1 MNYRQKNTENHYI
14 LVLEDN
20 NSRRTISLE
29 ESKYSLGRHS
39 SNSIVIHSKQVSRKH
54 ATLIRKFNRQT
65 NQDSFWILDG
75 DLEGKRSQN
84 GIFVNGE
91 KCTIHELKDGD
102 LINFGCEINASYHD
116 VSPATISESFI
127 DKSDAKSSDKSSK
140 NKINPVPTLHLDN
153 PSQKS
158 TFLLQSSSLGDLGND
173 DTFQEESYLDPVTE
187 LPNRILFNEYVSIAV
202 TNAKRHKNCLAVF
215 LIDIQRFSE
224 INDAFG
230 YTTGDYFLQA
240 IAERLKNCTRTG
252 DIVSRWA
259 GDEFAILLPHIKEAD
274 NLYKIT
280 QRIIKELK
288 SPFTV
293 KDKTQ
298 SLVTHLGMAIYPDNG
313 QVPQDLL
320 NYAETQLIYHKKT
333 GSPNIVKENLGK
345 TKASLSKI
353 EKRLY
358 EALTKEELCLYYQ
371 PQLNSN
377 TKKTEALEAF
387 IRWQHPKYGLV
398 PPKEFLPWVETTD
411 LLVPLTRWILEKAC
425 KQNKTWQTNGLP
437 SVLVSVNLSMA
448 QFHHPQLVDTIDEIL
463 NMTGLDPQWLELEV
477 TEAIILKD
485 IKFAYAVLKELKGL
499 GVRVCLDDF
508 GIGYA
513 AVSNLHQIPFDTIK
527 IDVSLIKEMG
537 ENPENTTFISALIAL
552 GESFDMR
559 VVAEGVETQQ
569 QLNTLHNLH
578 CQTMQGYH
586 LSKPLSVKEATEF
599 LTFHHVEAFDTL

>member
-1 MNYRQKNTENHYI
+1 MDYNPKKTENHYI
-14 LVLEDN
+14 LVLEDS

-39 SNSIVIHSKQVSRKH
+39 SNSIVIHSRQVSRKH
-54 ATLIRKFNRQT
+54 ATLIKKLNRKT
-65 NQDSFWILDG
+65 NQESFWILDG
-75 DLEGKRSQN
+75 DLEGKKSQN
-84 GIFVNGE
+84 GIFINGE
-91 KCTIHELKDGD
+91 KCSVHELKDGD
-102 LINFGCEINASYHD
+102 LINFGCEVNASYHA
-116 VSPATISESFI
+116 VSPATISESYI
-127 DKSDAKSSDKSSK
+127 DKNTPNKSLLKSIK
-140 NKINPVPTLHLDN
+140 KVPTLHLDN
-153 PSQKS
+153 PTQQA
-158 TFLLQSSSLGDLGND
+158 TFILPNSSLKDLGND
-173 DTFQEESYLDPVTE
+173 DTFQEESYLDPITQ

-202 TNAKRHKNCLAVF
+202 TNAKRHKNCLAIF
-215 LIDIQRFSE
+215 LIDIRCFSE

-240 IAERLKNCTRTG
+240 IAERLKNCIRTG

-274 NLYKIT
+274 NLYNIT
-280 QRIIKELK
+280 QRIIQELK

-293 KDKTQ
+293 KDNTQ
-298 SLVTHLGMAIYPDNG
+298 SLVTHLGMAIYPNNG
-313 QVPQDLL
+313 KVPQDLL

-333 GSPNIVKENLGK
+333 GSHTILNENLNN

-358 EALTKEELCLYYQ
+358 EALINEELCLYYQ

-377 TKKTEALEAF
+377 TKKTEAMEAF
-387 IRWQHPKYGLV
+387 IRWKHPRYGLV

-411 LLVPLTRWILEKAC
+411 LVVPLTRWILENAC
-425 KQNKTWQTNGLP
+425 TQNKIWQTNNLP

-463 NMTGLDPQWLELEV
+463 NLTGLNPQWLELEI

-485 IKFAYAVLKELKGL
+485 IKLAYAVLRELKSL

-527 IDVSLIKEMG
+527 IDVSLIKEMDD
-537 ENPENTTFISALIAL
+537 NPENTTLISALIAL

-559 VVAEGVETQQ
+559 VVAEGVENQQ

-586 LSKPLSVKEATEF
+586 LSKPLSIEDATQF
-599 LTFHHVEAFDTL
+599 LTFHHIEPFESIYLG